1 MTEWCE
7 DERSESLLGN
17 FTSGWAICPDLVN
30 GLYVLQLV
38 FTAQVVL
45 AHVVVDRGAEKQTRW
60 TEPWGR
66 AAAERRR
73 KHAAPSAAPSDLDA
87 RPSTARRLHTRH
99 RSQVRN
105 SRLWFLTTSYCS
117 AFSASRCGLRAV
129 VVGCPRSVKGSRGT
143 VRKHWTYHPDKK
155 NKKLWPAS
163 VPFSE
168 PLCSNKTKGSHSLHA
183 DSCSCPVVELWR
195 RHCWQQDSS
204 VSCNPLRKG
213 GGSWTTHE
221 TTGADWGLHQ
231 SAQPHPQPN
240 ITCISENNKK
250 IIKKK
255 KCVDVESNHLQLH
268 SYIFYCV
275 PTL

>member
-1 MTEWCE
+1 MWCE

-30 GLYVLQLV
+30 RLYVLQLV

-73 KHAAPSAAPSDLDA
+73 KHAAPPAAPSDLDA
-87 RPSTARRLHTRH
+87 RSSTARRLHTRH

-143 VRKHWTYHPDKK
+143 VRKHWTYHLDLKK
-155 NKKLWPAS
+155 KTLTC
-163 VPFSE
+163 F
-168 PLCSNKTKGSHSLHA
+168 CSLQWA
-183 DSCSCPVVELWR
+183 FVF
-195 RHCWQQDSS
+195 QQD
-204 VSCNPLRKG
+204 
-213 GGSWTTHE
+213 
-221 TTGADWGLHQ
+221 
-231 SAQPHPQPN
+231 
-240 ITCISENNKK
+240 
-250 IIKKK
+250 
-255 KCVDVESNHLQLH
+255 
-268 SYIFYCV
+268 
-275 PTL
+275 

>member
-17 FTSGWAICPDLVN
+17 FTSGWAICPDLVD

-73 KHAAPSAAPSDLDA
+73 KHAAPPAAPSDLDA
-87 RPSTARRLHTRH
+87 RSSTARRLHTRH

-105 SRLWFLTTSYCS
+105 SRLWFWRRP
-117 AFSASRCGLRAV
+117 RCGLRAV

-143 VRKHWTYHPDKK
+143 VRKHWTYHLDKK
-155 NKKLWPAS
+155 KQKTLTCFCSLLWAF
-163 VPFSE
+163 VF
-168 PLCSNKTKGSHSLHA
+168 
-183 DSCSCPVVELWR
+183 
-195 RHCWQQDSS
+195 QQD
-204 VSCNPLRKG
+204 
-213 GGSWTTHE
+213 
-221 TTGADWGLHQ
+221 
-231 SAQPHPQPN
+231 
-240 ITCISENNKK
+240 
-250 IIKKK
+250 
-255 KCVDVESNHLQLH
+255 
-268 SYIFYCV
+268 
-275 PTL
+275 